1 MMLILHNVI
10 EGFQTPSSACI
21 TQRRQQD
28 KTKKKLK
35 EKFVEAEQQMFK

>member
-10 EGFQTPSSACI
+10 EGFQTPFSACI

-28 KTKKKLK
+28 KTEKKLK